1 MPEWSYVELDVNG
14 EQHELRCSPH
24 ATLLDVLRRDLSLT
38 GSKRGCNQGVC
49 GACSV
54 LLNGK
59 VVRSCLTLAAN
70 VGDRKVTTIE
80 GLASDGR
87 IKAIEQAFLETGAV
101 QCGFCTPGM
110 VIALQALRESTNT
123 PTEAQLTE
131 AMSGNLCRCSGYVKI
146 MEAAARVAGVRP

>member
-1 MPEWSYVELDVNG
+1 MPEWSYIEIDVNG
-14 EQHELRCSPH
+14 EAQELRCSPQ

-54 LLNGK
+54 LLDGK

-80 GLASDGR
+80 GLAADGR
-87 IKAIEQAFLETGAV
+87 IKAIEQAFLESGAV

-110 VIALQALRESTNT
+110 VIALQALRETTNT
-123 PTEAQLTE
+123 PTQAQLTE

-146 MEAAARVAGVRP
+146 MEAAARVTGVRT

>member
-1 MPEWSYVELDVNG
+1 MPEWSYVEIDING
-14 EQHELRCSPH
+14 EPHELRCSPQ

-54 LLNGK
+54 LLDGK

-123 PTEAQLTE
+123 PTQAELTE